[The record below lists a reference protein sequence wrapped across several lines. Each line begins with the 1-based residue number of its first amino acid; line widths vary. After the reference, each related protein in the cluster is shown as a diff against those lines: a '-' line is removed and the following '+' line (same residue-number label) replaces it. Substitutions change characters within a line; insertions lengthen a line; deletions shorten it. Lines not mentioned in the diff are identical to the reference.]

1 MMKGFGLPT
10 DAGLAD
16 LSYTDLHNHVI
27 PGVDD
32 GSDSLAESLEAL
44 REFRSEHVHRV
55 VATPHLYLQ
64 FLDGR
69 RELSN
74 QMRFL
79 REAFDELVASL
90 PGAGEMPGLW
100 FGQEVCAVDGASVRR
115 VVDDAEVSL
124 AGGPFMLVEFGF
136 ELPGDPDAVIRTVR
150 EAGREI
156 VVAHP
161 ERYRYAAGVDP
172 LEVMRRW
179 VDAGAYLQ
187 VNLGSLQE
195 GEGRY
200 GSGVARL
207 GWQMIGE
214 GLAHL
219 LSSDH
224 HCRSRPQILH
234 REIHRILVQRGG
246 AAQAALLL
254 SENPRRILE
263 GRTPRDVQALV
274 QRVGA
279 GV

>member
-1 MMKGFGLPT
+1 MKGFGSST
-10 DAGLAD
+10 DAALGD

-32 GSDSLAESLEAL
+32 GSDSMEESLEAL
-44 REFRSEHVHRV
+44 REFRSERVDRV
-55 VATPHLYLQ
+55 VTTPHLYLQ
-64 FLDGR
+64 FLDGA

-90 PGAGEMPGLW
+90 PRAGEVPELQ
-100 FGQEVCAVDGASVRR
+100 FGQEVCAIDGESVRR

-161 ERYRYAAGVDP
+161 ERYRYADGVDP

-179 VDAGAYLQ
+179 VHAGAYLQ

-234 REIHRILVQRGG
+234 QEIHRLLVQQGG
-246 AAQAALLL
+246 AVQAGLLL
-254 SENPRRILE
+254 GENPRRILE
-263 GRTPRDVQALV
+263 GRTPRDVQGLV
-274 QRVGA
+274 QRLGA